1 MDFNKEEK
9 KLLGKLYECQEM
21 MEKLPAPEKSDKE
34 YEMMCK
40 IIERLEKHIIEG
52 SNNVGI

>member
-1 MDFNKEEK
+1 MDYNKEER

-21 MEKLPAPEKSDKE
+21 MEKLADAEKPDRE

-40 IIERLEKHIIEG
+40 IIERLEKDIVEG